1 MGNEYKKIIK
11 DKRDEAKK
19 LMTDDQVI
27 KCNVAI
33 HTASVAAATE
43 AFIPLPGVDAIPIT
57 ATQITMVFALG
68 KVFNQK
74 ISDSAAKGIV
84 GAAASTFVGRSLVK
98 LIPVA
103 GWVVSSAVAA
113 GVTEAIGWTI
123 AVDFA
128 KQYIN
133 SKDGVYDD
141 SENGEDS
148 AENGNSEDFSEN
160 DNTETMNED
169 INSDYASKGNDEN
182 NEAENDT
189 EDTAEDKEVS
199 SDDVD
204 DESMSNDFS
213 KLFEED

>member
-1 MGNEYKKIIK
+1 MGNEYKKVIK
-11 DKRDEAKK
+11 DKSEEAKR
-19 LMTDDQVI
+19 LMTADQVV
-27 KCNVAI
+27 KCNIAI
-33 HTASVAAATE
+33 HSASVAAATE

-68 KVFNQK
+68 KVFDQK

-133 SKDGVYDD
+133 KESSSDD
-141 SENGEDS
+141 VEINEDEEES
-148 AENGNSEDFSEN
+148 VNMEDCSEN
-160 DNTETMNED
+160 DSDETMDAANNT
-169 INSDYASKGNDEN
+169 NSSYGNADNNGTKRETEEVN
-182 NEAENDT
+182 NE
-189 EDTAEDKEVS
+189 
-199 SDDVD
+199 DVD
-204 DESMSNDFS
+204 DESISNDFS
-213 KLFEED
+213 ILFEED